1 MQFTLISLNFTNR
14 WSKGVVSWS
23 SDVILH
29 KSYFRKLCT
38 TKISVNNWQK
48 LALFCYQYKDM
59 TEWEYQHKD
68 LFWNC
73 WQVTQYRGIVF
84 NVAYDLLRAV
94 LLTWLYDVGCP
105 KSLQTRAFPTD
116 IQPNPYTVPTC
127 AAWISAAR
135 GWAHKVGAGGAVYLP
150 VVLDSFPQL
159 CSIHRR
165 PLINRLC
172 VWQQVFGNL

>member
-1 MQFTLISLNFTNR
+1 MQFTLISINFTNR

-38 TKISVNNWQK
+38 TKISENNRQK

-84 NVAYDLLRAV
+84 NMAYDLLRAV
-94 LLTWLYDVGCP
+94 LQTWLYDVGCP
-105 KSLQTRAFPTD
+105 KVYKRALFRRTSSQTLTQFQLALLGSLLQEAEPTKWGLVEQSTCQWSW
-116 IQPNPYTVPTC
+116 IASLNC
-127 AAWISAAR
+127 AAFI
-135 GWAHKVGAGGAVYLP
+135 GG
-150 VVLDSFPQL
+150 
-159 CSIHRR
+159 H
-165 PLINRLC
+165 
-172 VWQQVFGNL
+172 